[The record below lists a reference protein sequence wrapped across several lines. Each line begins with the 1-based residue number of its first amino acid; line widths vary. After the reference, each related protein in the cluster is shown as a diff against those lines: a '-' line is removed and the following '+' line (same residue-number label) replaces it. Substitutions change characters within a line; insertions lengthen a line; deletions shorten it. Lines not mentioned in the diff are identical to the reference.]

1 MIHWKYSPCF
11 HSNPAVDMLGR
22 HNACQDIANY
32 MIGLWTK
39 DPFTMFSEG
48 LGTAK
53 ETLNRLEFNKELI
66 VRRAEAIQ
74 NKTREFIPRGMGFSK
89 DALEEASQNNVQNV
103 EDLLWFNIPVCDLA
117 KLSGPLSYGDNYY
130 KDLDNPV
137 FSTYCMHSVT
147 RENCH
152 KVKMN
157 GHERPL
163 S

>member
-1 MIHWKYSPCF
+1 
-11 HSNPAVDMLGR
+11 
-22 HNACQDIANY
+22 
-32 MIGLWTK
+32 
-39 DPFTMFSEG
+39 MFSER

-74 NKTREFIPRGMGFSK
+74 NKARELVPRGMGFIK

-103 EDLLWFNIPVCDLA
+103 EDLLWFNIPVCDLT
-117 KLSGPLSYGDNYY
+117 KLSGPPSYGDSCY

-137 FSTYCMHSVT
+137 FSAYCMHSVI

-152 KVKMN
+152 KVRLN
-157 GHERPL
+157 GHEWPL